1 MTINTCLSFVDGIL
15 PNAVPR
21 ATKCRWLGE
30 LEGRVRVELLGN
42 TPEQQTAPDET
53 ADGDTELSVPFPYDQ
68 IYWMYL
74 TALLEYARGDS
85 ARYEIGAALFNAAY
99 RNYAKYLVR
108 TGAGR

>member
-42 TPEQQTAPDET
+42 APEQQTAPDE
-53 ADGDTELSVPFPYDQ
+53 AAVPSCRCRSP
-68 IYWMYL
+68 
-74 TALLEYARGDS
+74 TT
-85 ARYEIGAALFNAAY
+85 RY
-99 RNYAKYLVR
+99 
-108 TGAGR
+108 TGCT

>member
-42 TPEQQTAPDET
+42 APEQQTAPDEV

-68 IYWMYL
+68 ISC
-74 TALLEYARGDS
+74 S
-85 ARYEIGAALFNAAY
+85 ASASVAAHISWISD
-99 RNYAKYLVR
+99 
-108 TGAGR
+108 

>member
-1 MTINTCLSFVDGIL
+1 M
-15 PNAVPR
+15 
-21 ATKCRWLGE
+21 
-30 LEGRVRVELLGN
+30 
-42 TPEQQTAPDET
+42 
-53 ADGDTELSVPFPYDQ
+53 PFPYDQ

>member
-30 LEGRVRVELLGN
+30 LEGRVRVELLG
-42 TPEQQTAPDET
+42 TAPDEV

>member
-15 PNAVPR
+15 PNAVP
-21 ATKCRWLGE
+21 
-30 LEGRVRVELLGN
+30 
-42 TPEQQTAPDET
+42 DEA

>member
-42 TPEQQTAPDET
+42 APEQQTAP
-53 ADGDTELSVPFPYDQ
+53 G
-68 IYWMYL
+68 
-74 TALLEYARGDS
+74 
-85 ARYEIGAALFNAAY
+85 
-99 RNYAKYLVR
+99 
-108 TGAGR
+108 